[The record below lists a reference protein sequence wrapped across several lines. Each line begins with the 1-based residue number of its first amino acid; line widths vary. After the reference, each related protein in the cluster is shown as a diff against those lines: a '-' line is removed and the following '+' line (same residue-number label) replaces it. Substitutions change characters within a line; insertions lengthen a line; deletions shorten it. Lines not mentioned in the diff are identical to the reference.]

1 MTDLC
6 RDGSSCYTLLERLR
20 VMLES
25 THCVIVDAEKEPER
39 WVSMQWLLAVPDAP
53 DEAVVVVAS
62 SLLTDLQCQR
72 VSGAVLKLRIGFSE
86 AVRAKNCGQD
96 FAQDIFGPV
105 RNSGGEVEPPLNLE
119 TDLDPQE

>member
-1 MTDLC
+1 MTVLC

-25 THCVIVDAEKEPER
+25 THCVIVDVEKEPER
-39 WVSMQWLLAVPDAP
+39 WVSMQWLPAVSDAP
-53 DEAVVVVAS
+53 GEAVVVVAS
-62 SLLTDLQCQR
+62 SLLQCQR
-72 VSGAVLKLRIGFSE
+72 VSEAVLKLRIGFSE